1 MLAVEEEE
9 VMVPEEWVWLESRSE
24 CWCCSRDSRSC
35 ESLLWSMSVEEAT
48 GGIAGLESKEV
59 SGGRSSCY

>member
-1 MLAVEEEE
+1 VEEEE
-9 VMVPEEWVWLESRSE
+9 EVTVPAEWVWLESISV
-24 CWCCSRDSRSC
+24 CWCCSRDSRSW

-48 GGIAGLESKEV
+48 GGIDGLESKEV